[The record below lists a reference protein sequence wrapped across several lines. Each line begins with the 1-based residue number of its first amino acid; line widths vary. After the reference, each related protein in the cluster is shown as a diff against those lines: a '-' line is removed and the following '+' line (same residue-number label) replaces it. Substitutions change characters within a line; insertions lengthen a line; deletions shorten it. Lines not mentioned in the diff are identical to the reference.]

1 MLRKDDVAYFRGNHG
16 IGQKIKCSKYYG
28 GEKREI
34 VTATI
39 LGIYPQVALVTD
51 EKKKY
56 KWCVKWVD
64 LMIQEGIGDI

>member
-16 IGQKIKCSKYYG
+16 VGQKIKCIKLYG
-28 GEKREI
+28 GEKKEQ

-39 LGIYPQVALVTD
+39 LGIFPQFALVTD
-51 EKKKY
+51 EKKRY
-56 KWCVKWVD
+56 RWCVKWVD